1 MIKIFRIYQKI
12 FRKYDIFQRK
22 EKHFPEITYIQVFKS
37 ALWAKNAILMTF
49 SRKKR
54 ALCSRKKGTWRNLG
68 GGPPGPPVPTPLHL
82 GDKIQPLYL

>member
-12 FRKYDIFQRK
+12 CRKYDIFQGK

-37 ALWAKNAILMTF
+37 ALRAKNAILMTF

-54 ALCSRKKGTWRNLG
+54 ALGETWVEA
-68 GGPPGPPVPTPLHL
+68 GPPGPPVPTPLHL